1 MTLQRSALHPLAAA
15 CGATFDERHGWELPL
30 VYSGMAAEYLAATTA
45 VAMHDASYVG
55 RLKAIGADGLDLLNR
70 LSTNKVLDLEPDQ
83 GAPTI
88 LTTDRG
94 RILDLIG
101 VVNVGDYVLLVTSPG
116 TQQQVIE
123 WLDKYTIMEDLSVE
137 DITADT
143 TMLSVLG
150 PSSLV
155 ALEEA
160 AASPTLGELLP
171 YHSLL
176 CEVGGH
182 QVRIIHHPLGELSRF
197 DLLFAPEAASD
208 IWQHLLASGIT
219 PVGVEAF
226 DAVRVAY
233 AVPALGQ
240 EMGDSYNPLEAG
252 LIGSIDFTKGCY
264 IGQEVIARLDTYQK
278 VQKHLVRLQFSPE
291 ASVSEGA
298 SLVHNGQSV
307 GSVTSVTTIPIDRGI
322 IGLGYVRKASAA
334 VGVRLELAEPAA
346 GWAEILGLPQLFGPG
361 E

>member
-15 CGATFDERHGWELPL
+15 CGATFHERHGWELPL
-30 VYSGMAAEYLAATTA
+30 VYSDKSAEYLAATTA
-45 VAMHDASYVG
+45 VAMHDASYAG
-55 RLKAIGADGLDLLNR
+55 RLKATGADGLDLLNR
-70 LSTNKVLDLEPDQ
+70 LSTNKVVDLEPDQ

-88 LTTDRG
+88 L
-94 RILDLIG
+94 IG
-101 VVNVGDYVLLVTSPG
+101 VFNVGDYVLIVTSPG
-116 TQQQVIE
+116 TQQQVID

-137 DITADT
+137 DITSDT

-150 PSSLV
+150 PSSL
-155 ALEEA
+155 ATLEEV
-160 AASPTLGELLP
+160 SGSVLGEVQP

-176 CEVGGH
+176 IEAGGH
-182 QVRIIHHPLGELSRF
+182 RVRIIHHPLGELSRF

-208 IWQHLLASGIT
+208 IWQHLLALGIT

-252 LIGSIDFTKGCY
+252 LIGSIDFAKGCY

-291 ASVSEGA
+291 AAVSEGA
-298 SLVHNGQSV
+298 SLIHNGQTV
-307 GSVTSVTTIPIDRGI
+307 GSVTSVTTIPTGGGI

-334 VGVRLELAEPAA
+334 VGARLELAEPAA
-346 GWAEILGLPQLFGPG
+346 GWAEIQDLPQLFGPG